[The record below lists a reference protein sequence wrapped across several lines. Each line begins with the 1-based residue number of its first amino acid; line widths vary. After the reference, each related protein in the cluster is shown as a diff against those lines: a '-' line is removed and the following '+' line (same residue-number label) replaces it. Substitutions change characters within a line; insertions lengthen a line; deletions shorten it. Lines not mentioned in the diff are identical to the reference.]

1 HRVLVT
7 TAKAAAPRISV
18 TWSKTAGG
26 SHLPAL
32 AHDPHRSP
40 MAGGA
45 PRGSRPPLRV
55 GFLARGGAVVVT
67 RAAAPGVFR
76 AAARARGRRGH
87 IWNPPQ
93 LLDPARVL
101 MAEGERSPGGPRL
114 RRCREYVQ
122 IGVTGPGAPNLDQNL
137 TRTRLGHRH
146 LAELS
151 RFLRCDE
158 LE

>member
-18 TWSKTAGG
+18 TWSKTAGV
-26 SHLPAL
+26 SHSPAL
-32 AHDPHRSP
+32 AHDPYGSP
-40 MAGGA
+40 MAGGI
-45 PRGSRPPLRV
+45 PPVASPPFVFALY
-55 GFLARGGAVVVT
+55 AVVGLFLSSPAFAPFGSPAHART
-67 RAAAPGVFR
+67 RAG
-76 AAARARGRRGH
+76 RGH